1 MVSALIAMMYWR
13 QGIDQCLFFAGI
25 SCWLIFLESSVSS
38 LSVNSSRFP
47 FVVVL
52 DSSVVARFG
61 ISSVGERCAV
71 SRT

>member
-1 MVSALIAMMYWR
+1 MVSALIAMMYWQ
-13 QGIDQCLFFAGI
+13 QGLDQCLFFAGI

-47 FVVVL
+47 FVVVQ
-52 DSSVVARFG
+52 DSSVVARFS